1 MKILFV
7 TSEFG
12 SNGGGL
18 SLSSERVFN
27 YLSERYSVQ
36 IVNPKNPQ
44 VLVADGGYNQE
55 LASAIRHENDLKIDT
70 YQYQDKDI
78 DYVIAF
84 GGGFNGYYASIL
96 SQRINSSFILCL
108 RALM

>member
-44 VLVADGGYNQE
+44 VLVVQE
-55 LASAIRHENDLKIDT
+55 ALDT
-70 YQYQDKDI
+70 
-78 DYVIAF
+78 
-84 GGGFNGYYASIL
+84 N
-96 SQRINSSFILCL
+96 
-108 RALM
+108 

>member
-55 LASAIRHENDLKIDT
+55 LASAIRHENDLITSGANK
-70 YQYQDKDI
+70 
-78 DYVIAF
+78 
-84 GGGFNGYYASIL
+84 
-96 SQRINSSFILCL
+96 R
-108 RALM
+108 

>member
-55 LASAIRHENDLKIDT
+55 LASAIRHENDLKIDAINIKIRT
-70 YQYQDKDI
+70 LTMLSHLEEVLT
-78 DYVIAF
+78 VIMPLF
-84 GGGFNGYYASIL
+84 
-96 SQRINSSFILCL
+96 CL
-108 RALM
+108 KE

>member
-44 VLVADGGYNQE
+44 ANIV
-55 LASAIRHENDLKIDT
+55 R
-70 YQYQDKDI
+70 
-78 DYVIAF
+78 
-84 GGGFNGYYASIL
+84 YAHVPVFVV
-96 SQRINSSFILCL
+96 R
-108 RALM
+108 R

>member
-36 IVNPKNPQ
+36 PEESTGV
-44 VLVADGGYNQE
+44 
-55 LASAIRHENDLKIDT
+55 
-70 YQYQDKDI
+70 
-78 DYVIAF
+78 
-84 GGGFNGYYASIL
+84 
-96 SQRINSSFILCL
+96 SS
-108 RALM
+108 

>member
-27 YLSERYSVQ
+27 YCMWIL
-36 IVNPKNPQ
+36 
-44 VLVADGGYNQE
+44 LVISY
-55 LASAIRHENDLKIDT
+55 L
-70 YQYQDKDI
+70 
-78 DYVIAF
+78 
-84 GGGFNGYYASIL
+84 
-96 SQRINSSFILCL
+96 
-108 RALM
+108 

>member
-55 LASAIRHENDLKIDT
+55 LASAIRHENDLKM
-70 YQYQDKDI
+70 
-78 DYVIAF
+78 VINIKIRKF
-84 GGGFNGYYASIL
+84 TML
-96 SQRINSSFILCL
+96 SHLEEVLTVIMPLFCL
-108 RALM
+108 KE

>member
-55 LASAIRHENDLKIDT
+55 LASAIRHENDLKIDA
-70 YQYQDKDI
+70 YQYKDKTLTMLSHLEEVLT
-78 DYVIAF
+78 VIMPLF
-84 GGGFNGYYASIL
+84 
-96 SQRINSSFILCL
+96 CL
-108 RALM
+108 KE